1 MIEINYIQN
10 NGFFPDHYAAAQM
23 FFNKSI
29 FIEKF
34 FYSDG
39 ASYYFKIDEL
49 NVPFNIKRR
58 YIRRLIYLSRL
69 S

>member
-10 NGFFPDHYAAAQM
+10 NGFFPGAGAQM

-34 FYSDG
+34 FYIDE

-49 NVPFNIKRR
+49 NVPFNVKRR
-58 YIRRLIYLSRL
+58 YFRRLIYLSRL

>member
-1 MIEINYIQN
+1 MIEINYIQS
-10 NGFFPDHYAAAQM
+10 NGFFPDAAAQM

-58 YIRRLIYLSRL
+58 YIRRLLYLNWL